1 MAAFLALAGAANGKT
16 RVVRYL
22 FVKHQQNGCRTE
34 SRTTVDT
41 RHHPSTLALPIP
53 PLPQATASATERL
66 EATRLSELSPQQ
78 WKSGIAAWLG
88 WLFDGLELHL
98 YTLVAT
104 PLVIELLRTAP
115 SDPAVKEKT
124 AYIQAAFL
132 IGWAVGGAFFGRL
145 GDLLGRSRA
154 LALTVLT
161 YAVCTGLCALSQ
173 TWWQLMIFRFI
184 AALGI
189 GGEWAV
195 GSSLLAETWPKA
207 WRPWIAAVLQ
217 SGVNLGILFAA
228 SIVWLLSQL
237 PHPPPERY
245 VFLIG
250 AGPALLVFWIRRQVP
265 EPEEWKHAEDVVHHR
280 NPGVRELFRGSL
292 ARITLHTTAV
302 CALSLSAWWLFI
314 FWQSQHLRRVLELA
328 GAPAAD
334 ITHRISGAF
343 FVMIAVSIVGNY
355 FAGWLASLMGN
366 RRAIALMF
374 WCLFGSMAGAFIV
387 PRGFE
392 ALAWFWIPLVGF
404 FSGVFGLFTMY
415 LPPLFPTLL
424 RTTGAGF
431 CYNIGRV
438 AAAIASVV
446 FGWLAP
452 VGDFRT
458 ALLWSSVLALGAAV
472 WAIWLPNDTLR
483 AVQPSPRRRTA

>member
-1 MAAFLALAGAANGKT
+1 MST
-16 RVVRYL
+16 
-22 FVKHQQNGCRTE
+22 
-34 SRTTVDT
+34 
-41 RHHPSTLALPIP
+41 PSPAPVTG
-53 PLPQATASATERL
+53 SARR

-78 WKSGIAAWLG
+78 WKSGIASWLG

-104 PLVIELLRTAP
+104 PLVIELLHATSSA
-115 SDPAVKEKT
+115 DPAVKEKT

-132 IGWAVGGAFFGRL
+132 AGWAIGGAFFGRL

-161 YAVCTGLCALSQ
+161 YALCTGLCAFAQ
-173 TWWQLMIFRFI
+173 TWWQLMLFRFV

-207 WRPWIAAVLQ
+207 WRPWLAAVLQ
-217 SGVNLGILFAA
+217 TGVNVGILIAA
-228 SIVWLLSQL
+228 AIVWGLSHL
-237 PHPPPERY
+237 PTPLPDRY
-245 VFLIG
+245 VFLVG
-250 AGPALLVFWIRRQVP
+250 AVPALLVFWIRRHVP
-265 EPEEWKHAEDVVHHR
+265 EPEVWHRAEVKVQDR
-280 NPGVRELFRGSL
+280 KPGARELFRGEL
-292 ARITLHTTAV
+292 ARLTLRVTAV

-314 FWQSQHLRRVLELA
+314 FWQSQHLRKLLSAA
-328 GAPAAD
+328 GVSAPE
-334 ITHRISGAF
+334 ITARISAAF

-355 FAGWLASLMGN
+355 FAGFLAARLGN
-366 RRAIALMF
+366 RRAIALMIAG
-374 WCLFGSMAGAFIV
+374 LFASMVGAFIV
-387 PRGFE
+387 PREFD

-431 CYNIGRV
+431 CYNIGRL
-438 AAAIASVV
+438 AAAAAAVI

-452 VGDFRT
+452 VGDFRE
-458 ALLWSSVLALGAAV
+458 ALLWSSTLALGAAIV
-472 WAIWLPNDTLR
+472 ALWLPDQ
-483 AVQPSPRRRTA
+483 AHADDGP

>member
-1 MAAFLALAGAANGKT
+1 MSHPT
-16 RVVRYL
+16 PVR
-22 FVKHQQNGCRTE
+22 
-34 SRTTVDT
+34 
-41 RHHPSTLALPIP
+41 
-53 PLPQATASATERL
+53 
-66 EATRLSELSPQQ
+66 EATHLREISPQQ

-88 WLFDGLELHL
+88 WFFDGLELHL
-98 YTLVAT
+98 YTLVAG
-104 PLVIELLRTAP
+104 PLVLHLLATTTA
-115 SDPAVKEKT
+115 DPQVKEKS

-132 IGWAVGGAFFGRL
+132 IGWALGGAFFGRL
-145 GDLLGRSRA
+145 GDRLGRSRT

-161 YAVCTGLCALSQ
+161 YALCTGLCALSQ

-217 SGVNLGILFAA
+217 SGVNLGILFASA
-228 SIVWLLSQL
+228 LVYLLMPWLQYMFLPTDDAGWLHPLVLSAKNSL
-237 PHPPPERY
+237 PRLSPEHL

-250 AGPALLVFWIRRQVP
+250 VLPALLVFWIRKSVP
-265 EPEEWKHAEDVVHHR
+265 EPEAWQHAQSETVR
-280 NPGVRELFRGSL
+280 KPGIRDLFRGEVAS
-292 ARITLHTTAV
+292 ITWRTMAV

-314 FWQSQHLRRVLELA
+314 FWQAQHVRKILVDA
-328 GAPAAD
+328 GTPAGE
-334 ITHRISGAF
+334 ITPKLSAAF
-343 FVMIAVSIVGNY
+343 FTMIAVSIVGNY
-355 FAGWLASLMGN
+355 FAGWLAKLLGN

-374 WCLFGSMAGAFIV
+374 WGLFASMVGAFIV
-387 PRGFE
+387 PRGFGE
-392 ALAWFWIPLVGF
+392 LAWFWVPLVGF

-415 LPPLFPTLL
+415 LPPLFPVLL
-424 RTTGAGF
+424 RTTGSGF

-438 AAAIASVV
+438 AAAVASII

-458 ALLWSSVLALGAAV
+458 ALLYSSLLALAA
-472 WAIWLPNDTLR
+472 AIWAFWLPEETR
-483 AVQPSPRRRTA
+483 EV